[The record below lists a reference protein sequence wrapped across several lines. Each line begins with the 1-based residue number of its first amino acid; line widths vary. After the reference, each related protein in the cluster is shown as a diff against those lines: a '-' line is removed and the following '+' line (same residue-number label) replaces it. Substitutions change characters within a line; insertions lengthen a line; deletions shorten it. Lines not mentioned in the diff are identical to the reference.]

1 MIPFRRQVLLN
12 AIKIYDVLVM
22 VFCFLV
28 AISFVFGL
36 YYSRRN
42 RMLDI
47 AKATSLASPAVGI
60 AGLVFS
66 IERVIL

>member
-1 MIPFRRQVLLN
+1 MIPFRRQVLLHT
-12 AIKIYDVLVM
+12 IKINDLLVT
-22 VFCFLV
+22 V
-28 AISFVFGL
+28 SFVFGL